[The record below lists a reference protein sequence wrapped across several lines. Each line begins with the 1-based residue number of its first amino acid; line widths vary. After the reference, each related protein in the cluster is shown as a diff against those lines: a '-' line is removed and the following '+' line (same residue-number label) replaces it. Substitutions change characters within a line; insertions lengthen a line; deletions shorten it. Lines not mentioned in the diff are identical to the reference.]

1 MTQENIL
8 INQRIKTQETLIADR
23 IEIIKNL
30 ENKIANPKCKR
41 PIQWASAIAQ
51 HRMCIA
57 TSKQI
62 IKDLQAL

>member
-8 INQRIKTQETLIADR
+8 INQRIKTQESLIADR

-30 ENKIANPKCKR
+30 EGKIENPKCKR
-41 PIQWASAIAQ
+41 PMQWASAIAQ
-51 HRMCIA
+51 HEMCIA